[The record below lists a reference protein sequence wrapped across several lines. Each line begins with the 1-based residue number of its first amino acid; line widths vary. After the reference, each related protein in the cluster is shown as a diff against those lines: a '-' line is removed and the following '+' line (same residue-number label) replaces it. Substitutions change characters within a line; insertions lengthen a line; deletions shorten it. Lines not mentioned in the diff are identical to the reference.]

1 MQINEY
7 KVKFTPV
14 AEDDLDQ
21 IYEYIV
27 NKLFAETAASR
38 LMEKI
43 ETGIMR
49 LGQFPFSCSHVL
61 DEALKI
67 RGYRKFIV
75 DNYIVFNLVNET
87 EKQVVIM
94 RILYGA
100 RDYENLM

>member
-1 MQINEY
+1 MPINEY
-7 KVKFTPV
+7 KIKFTPL
-14 AEDDLDQ
+14 AEEDLDQ

-27 NKLFAETAASR
+27 NKLFAETAANN

-49 LGQFPFSCSHVL
+49 LKQFPFSCSYVL

-67 RGYRKFIV
+67 RGYRRFIV
-75 DNYIVFNLVNET
+75 DNYIVFYLINKT
-87 EKQVVIM
+87 EQQVVIM

-100 RDYENLM
+100 RDYEKLM

>member
-1 MQINEY
+1 MPINEY
-7 KVKFTPV
+7 KIKFTPV
-14 AEDDLDQ
+14 AEEDLDQ

-27 NKLFAETAASR
+27 NKLFAGTAAND

-49 LGQFPFSCSHVL
+49 LKQFPFSCSHVL
-61 DEALKI
+61 DEALKT
-67 RGYRKFIV
+67 RGYRRFIV
-75 DNYIVFNLVNET
+75 DNYIVFYLVNES

-100 RDYENLM
+100 RNYETLM